1 MTQVIPV
8 QDTTSHRPVFILP
21 YIIHRAIFNGLSPLE
36 QIAARALEQCGKV
49 RIVDG
54 SDRDLG
60 R

>member
-1 MTQVIPV
+1 MAQALPA
-8 QDTTSHRPVFILP
+8 QDTSHRLVFLP
-21 YIIHRAIFNGLSPLE
+21 YTIPRAVFDALSPLD